1 LATNIPRI
9 DKRSSPGASSSR
21 LSGEGALSN
30 NRRRQFL
37 IAATAVLLAA
47 PAGGQAQ
54 QSPKLYEVGILS
66 SARPPSP
73 GSEDPYLAAL
83 SARLRELGYS
93 EGRNLRIHVRRAAGD
108 LDRLPGL
115 AAQLVALKV
124 DVILAAGN
132 AATDAARKATR
143 DIPIVMLSADPVA
156 AGFVRSLAH
165 PDGNLTGLSTDAGL
179 AMWGKRLELLKE
191 AAPNVTRV
199 AVLSRTGGQQG
210 AWVAELER
218 AAGRLGVV
226 LIHVGARRSVDF
238 PRAFDAARIGQPD
251 ALIASDTPLNV
262 QYRKLILAFTAGQHL
277 PDVHAYREAAE
288 DGALISYGVDIVD
301 LYHRA
306 AAYVD
311 RLLKG
316 TPPAELP
323 VEQPVKFDLVVNLK
337 TAKSLGLTIPPS
349 MLLRADR
356 VIE

>member
-1 LATNIPRI
+1 M
-9 DKRSSPGASSSR
+9 
-21 LSGEGALSN
+21 
-30 NRRRQFL
+30 
-37 IAATAVLLAA
+37 LLAA
-47 PAGGQAQ
+47 PAEGQAQ
-54 QSPKLYEVGILS
+54 QLPKVYEVGILS

-73 GSEDPYLAAL
+73 GAEDPYLAAL
-83 SARLRELGYS
+83 SARLRELGYVD
-93 EGRNLRIHVRRAAGD
+93 GGNLRIRVRRAAGD

-132 AATDAARKATR
+132 PATDAARKATR
-143 DIPIVMLSADPVA
+143 AIPIVMLSADPVA

-165 PDGNLTGLSTDAGL
+165 PGGNLTGLSTDAGL
-179 AMWGKRLELLKE
+179 AMWGKRLELLKQ
-191 AAPNVTRV
+191 AAPNVIRV
-199 AVLSRTGGQQG
+199 AVLSRTGGRQG
-210 AWVAELER
+210 AWVGELER
-218 AAGRLGVV
+218 AARRLGVA
-226 LIHVGARRSVDF
+226 LIHVETRRSVDF
-238 PRAFDAARIGQPD
+238 PRAFEAMRIERPD
-251 ALIASDTPLNV
+251 ALIASDTPLHV
-262 QYRKLILAFTAGQHL
+262 QYRKLILEFTARERL
-277 PDVHAYREAAE
+277 PDVHAYRESAE
-288 DGALISYGVDIVD
+288 DGGLISYGVDIVD

-323 VEQPVKFDLVVNLK
+323 VEQPVKFDLVINLK